1 MNQQAPD
8 SRPDLAN
15 AARGLRH
22 VFVNRLAVEASIGI
36 HPHERENKQ
45 TIWLTIDAGVLEESA
60 TRKRLAMSFAMRICK
75 LATALAT
82 DGHIDLVETLA
93 ERIAD
98 RLMED
103 PRLVQI
109 RVQIEKP
116 QAIAQAASVEL
127 QFLACVAEFT
137 ALNSALFS
145 PFAPFDATNYPASS

>member
-1 MNQQAPD
+1 MNQQTPD

-15 AARGLRH
+15 AMRGLRH

-45 TIWLTIDAGVLEESA
+45 TIWLTIDAGVLEDSA
-60 TRKRLAMSFAMRICK
+60 TPEAIGDVVCYEDMCRIV
-75 LATALAT
+75 TALAS

-116 QAIAQAASVEL
+116 QAIDQAASVGIAISRL
-127 QFLACVAEFT
+127 R
-137 ALNSALFS
+137 S
-145 PFAPFDATNYPASS
+145 

>member
-1 MNQQAPD
+1 MNQQTPD

-15 AARGLRH
+15 AMRGLRH

-45 TIWLTIDAGVLEESA
+45 TIWLTIDAGVLEDSA
-60 TRKRLAMSFAMRICK
+60 TPEAIGDVVCYEDMCK
-75 LATALAT
+75 IATALAS

-116 QAIAQAASVEL
+116 QAIDQAASVGIAISRL
-127 QFLACVAEFT
+127 R
-137 ALNSALFS
+137 S
-145 PFAPFDATNYPASS
+145 

>member
-1 MNQQAPD
+1 MNQQTPD

-15 AARGLRH
+15 AMRGLRH

-60 TRKRLAMSFAMRICK
+60 SAEAIGDVVCYEDMCK
-75 LATALAT
+75 TVTALAS

-116 QAIAQAASVEL
+116 QAIDQAASVGIAISRL
-127 QFLACVAEFT
+127 R
-137 ALNSALFS
+137 S
-145 PFAPFDATNYPASS
+145 

>member
-1 MNQQAPD
+1 MNQQTPD

-15 AARGLRH
+15 AMRGLRH
-22 VFVNRLAVEASIGI
+22 VFVNRLAVKASIGI

-45 TIWLTIDAGVLEESA
+45 TIWLTIDAGVLEDSA
-60 TRKRLAMSFAMRICK
+60 TPEAIGDVVCYEDMCRI
-75 LATALAT
+75 ATALAS

-116 QAIAQAASVEL
+116 QAIDQAASVGIAISRL
-127 QFLACVAEFT
+127 R
-137 ALNSALFS
+137 S
-145 PFAPFDATNYPASS
+145 

>member
-1 MNQQAPD
+1 MNQQTPD
-8 SRPDLAN
+8 SRPDFSSAT
-15 AARGLRH
+15 RGLRH

-60 TRKRLAMSFAMRICK
+60 SAEAIGDVVCYEDMCK
-75 LATALAT
+75 TATALAS

-116 QAIAQAASVEL
+116 QAIDQAASVGIAISRL
-127 QFLACVAEFT
+127 R
-137 ALNSALFS
+137 S
-145 PFAPFDATNYPASS
+145 

>member
-1 MNQQAPD
+1 MNQQTPD

-15 AARGLRH
+15 AMRGLRH

-45 TIWLTIDAGVLEESA
+45 TIWLTIDAGVLEDSA
-60 TRKRLAMSFAMRICK
+60 TPEAIGDVVCYEDMCK
-75 LATALAT
+75 TATALAS

-116 QAIAQAASVEL
+116 QAIDQAASVGIAISRL
-127 QFLACVAEFT
+127 RR
-137 ALNSALFS
+137 
-145 PFAPFDATNYPASS
+145 

>member
-1 MNQQAPD
+1 MNQQTPD

-45 TIWLTIDAGVLEESA
+45 TIWLTIDAGVLEDSA
-60 TRKRLAMSFAMRICK
+60 TPEAIGDVVCYEDMCK
-75 LATALAT
+75 TATALAS

-116 QAIAQAASVEL
+116 QAIDQAASVGIAISRL
-127 QFLACVAEFT
+127 R
-137 ALNSALFS
+137 S
-145 PFAPFDATNYPASS
+145 

>member
-1 MNQQAPD
+1 MNQQTPD

-15 AARGLRH
+15 AMRGLRH
-22 VFVNRLAVEASIGI
+22 VFVNRLAVAASIGI

-60 TRKRLAMSFAMRICK
+60 SAEAIGDVVCYEDMCK
-75 LATALAT
+75 TATALAS

-116 QAIAQAASVEL
+116 QAIDQAASVGIAISRL
-127 QFLACVAEFT
+127 R
-137 ALNSALFS
+137 S
-145 PFAPFDATNYPASS
+145 

>member
-1 MNQQAPD
+1 MNQQTPD

-15 AARGLRH
+15 AMRGLRH

-45 TIWLTIDAGVLEESA
+45 TIWLTIDAGVLEDSA
-60 TRKRLAMSFAMRICK
+60 TPEAIGDVVCYEDMCRI
-75 LATALAT
+75 ATALAS

-116 QAIAQAASVEL
+116 QAIDQAASVGIAISRL
-127 QFLACVAEFT
+127 R
-137 ALNSALFS
+137 S
-145 PFAPFDATNYPASS
+145 

>member
-1 MNQQAPD
+1 MNQQTPD

-15 AARGLRH
+15 AMRGLRH

-45 TIWLTIDAGVLEESA
+45 TIWLTIDAGVLEDGA
-60 TRKRLAMSFAMRICK
+60 TPEAIGDVVCYEDMCK
-75 LATALAT
+75 IATALAS

-116 QAIAQAASVEL
+116 QAIDQAASVGIAISRL
-127 QFLACVAEFT
+127 R
-137 ALNSALFS
+137 S
-145 PFAPFDATNYPASS
+145 

>member
-60 TRKRLAMSFAMRICK
+60 TPEAIGDVVCYEDICK
-75 LATALAT
+75 LATALST

-116 QAIAQAASVEL
+116 QAIAQAASVGIAISRL
-127 QFLACVAEFT
+127 R
-137 ALNSALFS
+137 S
-145 PFAPFDATNYPASS
+145 

>member
-1 MNQQAPD
+1 MNQQTPD

-15 AARGLRH
+15 AMRGLRH

-60 TRKRLAMSFAMRICK
+60 SAEAIGDVVCYEDMCK
-75 LATALAT
+75 TATALAS

-116 QAIAQAASVEL
+116 QAIAQAASVGIAISRL
-127 QFLACVAEFT
+127 R
-137 ALNSALFS
+137 S
-145 PFAPFDATNYPASS
+145 

>member
-1 MNQQAPD
+1 MNQQTPD
-8 SRPDLAN
+8 SRPHLAN
-15 AARGLRH
+15 AMRGLRH

-45 TIWLTIDAGVLEESA
+45 TIWLTIDAGVLEDSA
-60 TRKRLAMSFAMRICK
+60 TPEAIGDVVCYEDMCRI
-75 LATALAT
+75 ATALAS

-116 QAIAQAASVEL
+116 QAIDQAASVGIAISRL
-127 QFLACVAEFT
+127 R
-137 ALNSALFS
+137 S
-145 PFAPFDATNYPASS
+145 

>member
-60 TRKRLAMSFAMRICK
+60 TPEAIGDVVCYEDICK
-75 LATALAT
+75 VATALAGE
-82 DGHIDLVETLA
+82 GHIDLVETLA

-98 RLMED
+98 RLMQD

-116 QAIAQAASVEL
+116 EAIDEAASVGIAISRL
-127 QFLACVAEFT
+127 RG
-137 ALNSALFS
+137 
-145 PFAPFDATNYPASS
+145 

>member
-1 MNQQAPD
+1 MNQQTPD

-15 AARGLRH
+15 AMRGLRH

-45 TIWLTIDAGVLEESA
+45 TIWLTIDAGVLEDSA
-60 TRKRLAMSFAMRICK
+60 TPEAIGDVVCYEDMCK
-75 LATALAT
+75 TATALAS

-116 QAIAQAASVEL
+116 QAIDQAASVGIAISRL
-127 QFLACVAEFT
+127 R
-137 ALNSALFS
+137 S
-145 PFAPFDATNYPASS
+145 

>member
-45 TIWLTIDAGVLEESA
+45 TIWLTIDAGVLEDSA
-60 TRKRLAMSFAMRICK
+60 TPEAIGDVVCYEDICK
-75 LATALAT
+75 IATALAT

-116 QAIAQAASVEL
+116 QAIAQAASVGIAISRL
-127 QFLACVAEFT
+127 R
-137 ALNSALFS
+137 S
-145 PFAPFDATNYPASS
+145 

>member
-1 MNQQAPD
+1 MNQQTPD

-15 AARGLRH
+15 AMRGLRH

-60 TRKRLAMSFAMRICK
+60 SAEAIGDVVCYEDMCRI
-75 LATALAT
+75 ATALAS

-116 QAIAQAASVEL
+116 QAIDQAASVGIAISRL
-127 QFLACVAEFT
+127 RR
-137 ALNSALFS
+137 
-145 PFAPFDATNYPASS
+145 

>member
-1 MNQQAPD
+1 MNQQTPD

-45 TIWLTIDAGVLEESA
+45 TIWLTIDAGVLEDDA
-60 TRKRLAMSFAMRICK
+60 TPEAIGDVVCYEDICK
-75 LATALAT
+75 VATALAGE
-82 DGHIDLVETLA
+82 GHIDLVETLA

-98 RLMED
+98 RLMQD

-116 QAIAQAASVEL
+116 EAIDEAASVGIAISRL
-127 QFLACVAEFT
+127 RG
-137 ALNSALFS
+137 
-145 PFAPFDATNYPASS
+145 

>member
-1 MNQQAPD
+1 MNQQSPD
-8 SRPDLAN
+8 SRPDFSTDFSSAT
-15 AARGLRH
+15 RGLRH

-36 HPHERENKQ
+36 HPHEKENKQ

-60 TRKRLAMSFAMRICK
+60 TPEAIGDVVCYEDMCNIATSLAS
-75 LATALAT
+75 

-103 PRLVQI
+103 PRLMQI

-116 QAIAQAASVEL
+116 QAIEAAASVGIAISRL
-127 QFLACVAEFT
+127 RG
-137 ALNSALFS
+137 
-145 PFAPFDATNYPASS
+145 

>member
-1 MNQQAPD
+1 MNQQTPD

-15 AARGLRH
+15 AMRGLRH

-45 TIWLTIDAGVLEESA
+45 TIWLTIDAGVVEDSA
-60 TRKRLAMSFAMRICK
+60 TPEAIGDVVCYEDMGKI
-75 LATALAT
+75 ATALAG

-116 QAIAQAASVEL
+116 QAIDQAASVGIAISRL
-127 QFLACVAEFT
+127 R
-137 ALNSALFS
+137 S
-145 PFAPFDATNYPASS
+145 

>member
-1 MNQQAPD
+1 MNQQTPD
-8 SRPDLAN
+8 RRPDLAN

-36 HPHERENKQ
+36 HPHEKQAKQ
-45 TIWLTIDAGVLEESA
+45 TIWLTIDAGVLEDKA
-60 TRKRLAMSFAMRICK
+60 TPEAIGDVVCYEDMCK
-75 LATALAT
+75 IAIALT
-82 DGHIDLVETLA
+82 SEGHIDLVETLA

-116 QAIAQAASVEL
+116 QAIAEAASVGIAISRL
-127 QFLACVAEFT
+127 R
-137 ALNSALFS
+137 S
-145 PFAPFDATNYPASS
+145 

>member
-1 MNQQAPD
+1 MNQQTPD

-45 TIWLTIDAGVLEESA
+45 TIWLTIDAGVLEDSA
-60 TRKRLAMSFAMRICK
+60 TPEAIGDVVCYEDMCRIV
-75 LATALAT
+75 TALAS

-116 QAIAQAASVEL
+116 QAIDQAASVGIAISRL
-127 QFLACVAEFT
+127 R
-137 ALNSALFS
+137 S
-145 PFAPFDATNYPASS
+145 

>member
-36 HPHERENKQ
+36 HPHERENMQ

-60 TRKRLAMSFAMRICK
+60 TPEAIGDVVCYEDICK

-116 QAIAQAASVEL
+116 QAIAQAASVGIAISRL
-127 QFLACVAEFT
+127 R
-137 ALNSALFS
+137 S
-145 PFAPFDATNYPASS
+145 

>member
-1 MNQQAPD
+1 MNQQTPD

-45 TIWLTIDAGVLEESA
+45 TIWLTIDAGVLEDSA
-60 TRKRLAMSFAMRICK
+60 TPEAIGDVVCYEDMCRI
-75 LATALAT
+75 ATALAS

-116 QAIAQAASVEL
+116 QAIAQAASVGIAISRL
-127 QFLACVAEFT
+127 R
-137 ALNSALFS
+137 S
-145 PFAPFDATNYPASS
+145 

>member
-45 TIWLTIDAGVLEESA
+45 TIWLTIDAGVREESA
-60 TRKRLAMSFAMRICK
+60 TPEAIGDVVCYEDICK

-116 QAIAQAASVEL
+116 QAIAQAASVGIAISRL
-127 QFLACVAEFT
+127 R
-137 ALNSALFS
+137 S
-145 PFAPFDATNYPASS
+145 

>member
-60 TRKRLAMSFAMRICK
+60 TPEAIGDVVCYEDMCK
-75 LATALAT
+75 IATALAG

-116 QAIAQAASVEL
+116 QAIDQAASVGIAISRL
-127 QFLACVAEFT
+127 R
-137 ALNSALFS
+137 S
-145 PFAPFDATNYPASS
+145 

>member
-1 MNQQAPD
+1 MNQQTPD

-15 AARGLRH
+15 AMRGLRH

-45 TIWLTIDAGVLEESA
+45 TIWLTIDAGVLEDSA
-60 TRKRLAMSFAMRICK
+60 TPEAIGDVVCYEDMCRI
-75 LATALAT
+75 ATALAS

-116 QAIAQAASVEL
+116 QAIDQAAAVGIAISRL
-127 QFLACVAEFT
+127 R
-137 ALNSALFS
+137 S
-145 PFAPFDATNYPASS
+145 